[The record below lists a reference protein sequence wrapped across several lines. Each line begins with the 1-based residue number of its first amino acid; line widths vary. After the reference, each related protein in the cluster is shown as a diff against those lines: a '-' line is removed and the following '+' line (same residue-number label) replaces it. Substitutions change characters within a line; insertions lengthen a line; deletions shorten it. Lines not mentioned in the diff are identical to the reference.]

1 MKASQLYTTSTQSLS
16 DTTLLGSDIAGT
28 GKVEIIKTGTAHFCK
43 GIYSATTGNIT
54 IKGVNDAE
62 TEYRTFPVVVGLNDF
77 GILFNKI
84 DKATTTITLSSTVFL
99 L

>member
-1 MKASQLYTTSTQSLS
+1 MKPSQLYTAHTQSLS
-16 DTTLLGSDIAGT
+16 DTTILGSDIAGT
-28 GKVEIIKTGTAHFCK
+28 GKVALIKTGTEHFCK

-54 IKGVNDAE
+54 IKSVNDAE
-62 TEYRTFPVVVGLNDF
+62 TEYRTFPVAIGLNDF